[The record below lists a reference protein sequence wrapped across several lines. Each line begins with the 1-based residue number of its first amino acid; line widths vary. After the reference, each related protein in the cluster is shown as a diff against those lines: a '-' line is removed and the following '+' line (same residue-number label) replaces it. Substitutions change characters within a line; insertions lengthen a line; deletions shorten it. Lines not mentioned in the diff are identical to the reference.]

1 MCACGLCALNFVIRI
16 SICRSNMRN
25 HADMRIFMRSCVT
38 EGNRNTRNRIQEI
51 TNFHSSYNSVDQRS
65 SRFRNP
71 SEFTSLILKA
81 HRSFSSG
88 VPEPVMSVANMNS
101 CFREFMW
108 RGSIP
113 FLRYRY
119 LISHP
124 EVNAAILVFV
134 KDPENLVDKHLRVN
148 WFSWNNKNI
157 SLSAVVSAATMIIS
171 IIVFIIIWNLRKH
184 HQQARWA
191 SRFEL
196 CEPSLRS
203 NIIIQLFPG
212 SKFSHIL
219 FCLVIK
225 Q

>member
-1 MCACGLCALNFVIRI
+1 MAMLFWLMLIHLDMPIYVRMRFMCIEFCHPHIQ
-16 SICRSNMRN
+16 CRSNMRN

-108 RGSIP
+108 RGWYHSLDIDIWSLTLKSMLP
-113 FLRYRY
+113 F
-119 LISHP
+119 
-124 EVNAAILVFV
+124 
-134 KDPENLVDKHLRVN
+134 
-148 WFSWNNKNI
+148 W
-157 SLSAVVSAATMIIS
+157 SLSKIRKIWSTNTCAS
-171 IIVFIIIWNLRKH
+171 IHSVGITKTFLMKPNEKNH
-184 HQQARWA
+184 
-191 SRFEL
+191 
-196 CEPSLRS
+196 
-203 NIIIQLFPG
+203 
-212 SKFSHIL
+212 
-219 FCLVIK
+219 
-225 Q
+225 

>member
-16 SICRSNMRN
+16 SICRSNMWN

-101 CFREFMW
+101 CIREFMW
-108 RGSIP
+108 WGSMP
-113 FLRYRY
+113 FLTYWY

-134 KDPENLVDKHLRVN
+134 KDPENLVDKHLRSASIHSVGITTT
-148 WFSWNNKNI
+148 F
-157 SLSAVVSAATMIIS
+157 LSVLLSPLPQ
-171 IIVFIIIWNLRKH
+171 W
-184 HQQARWA
+184 
-191 SRFEL
+191 
-196 CEPSLRS
+196 
-203 NIIIQLFPG
+203 
-212 SKFSHIL
+212 
-219 FCLVIK
+219 
-225 Q
+225 

>member
-25 HADMRIFMRSCVT
+25 HADMRSCVT

-101 CFREFMW
+101 CIMLW
-108 RGSIP
+108 GSIP
-113 FLRYRY
+113 FLF
-119 LISHP
+119 
-124 EVNAAILVFV
+124 ILMFDLAPWSQCCHSGLCQRSG
-134 KDPENLVDKHLRVN
+134 KSGRQTP
-148 WFSWNNKNI
+148 
-157 SLSAVVSAATMIIS
+157 
-171 IIVFIIIWNLRKH
+171 
-184 HQQARWA
+184 ARQ
-191 SRFEL
+191 F
-196 CEPSLRS
+196 
-203 NIIIQLFPG
+203 IQLE
-212 SKFSHIL
+212 
-219 FCLVIK
+219 
-225 Q
+225 

>member
-108 RGSIP
+108 RGRYHSLDIDIWSLTLKSMLP
-113 FLRYRY
+113 F
-119 LISHP
+119 
-124 EVNAAILVFV
+124 
-134 KDPENLVDKHLRVN
+134 
-148 WFSWNNKNI
+148 W
-157 SLSAVVSAATMIIS
+157 SLSKIRKIWSTNTCAS
-171 IIVFIIIWNLRKH
+171 IHSVGITKTFLSVLLSLLPQWYLH
-184 HQQARWA
+184 HSIYHYLKLTEA
-191 SRFEL
+191 SPAGKMSE
-196 CEPSLRS
+196 
-203 NIIIQLFPG
+203 
-212 SKFSHIL
+212 
-219 FCLVIK
+219 
-225 Q
+225 